1 MAKLNYDLI
10 PEEVKHEALEALFNC
25 EFTYEENV
33 CTVSKKYVDEVIFP
47 ITLAIA
53 DSQQTKKP
61 VDMEPLLNSEIVKEL
76 MGLVEAAYKEGYF
89 DGAGDYPYCEW
100 DVSDSKN
107 QLDELKAGE

>member
-1 MAKLNYDLI
+1 MSITLKRKLKFSDASYHKASYLEDLCHMAL
-10 PEEVKHEALEALFNC
+10 HEIEQLEAR
-25 EFTYEENV
+25 
-33 CTVSKKYVDEVIFP
+33 
-47 ITLAIA
+47 
-53 DSQQTKKP
+53 
-61 VDMEPLLNSEIVKEL
+61 VKEL